1 MLDAV
6 TPIRTTPMPDEM
18 RVLLH
23 AYPRDAWEAHPGF
36 AAKTQAWLNA
46 HQMFRDLG
54 EVIEADAQ
62 TYLDRDISP
71 DEFAARL
78 SRFGGALVRN
88 LHGHHGWEDRSYFP
102 ELEAAE
108 PRFARGLELLEA
120 DHAALDQVL
129 DGFTRASNRVIQLV
143 HLDEAQAFDETP
155 QVLAHA
161 RTIRAFLDRH
171 LGDEEDLAVPIIL
184 HHRMRG

>member
-1 MLDAV
+1 MFDTV
-6 TPIRTTPMPDEM
+6 TSIRTTPMPDEM

-23 AYPRDAWEAHPGF
+23 AHPRDTWEAHPGF
-36 AAKTQAWLNA
+36 AAKTRQWLNA
-46 HQMFRDLG
+46 HQSFRDL
-54 EVIEADAQ
+54 ADVLQEDAER
-62 TYLDRDISP
+62 YLDRDVAP
-71 DEFAARL
+71 DDYAARL

-88 LHGHHGWEDRSYFP
+88 LHGHHGWEDHSYFP

-108 PRFARGLELLEA
+108 PRFARGLEILES

-129 DGFTRASNRVIQLV
+129 DGFTRASNRVIQLT
-143 HLDEAQAFDETP
+143 HLDEAQARDEAP

-161 RTIRAFLDRH
+161 GTIRAFLDRH

-184 HHRMRG
+184 HNRLRG